1 MKEQWE
7 IHYSRFFNFP
17 DIKSTGLTPLP
28 PKNLRSIGNWVS
40 SLSSASLQLITN
52 PNSHGTVLVV
62 SSLGKIYE
70 EHYAS
75 RLHLTWP
82 QVSCLE
88 CPVRGSRV
96 ILASYKDC
104 SGQVQKFAM
113 RFSTSYDSQTFM
125 NSLKESFKD
134 AGNSW
139 LPSSNCALPTSLP
152 LELVDFNGINARTD
166 AEFCHENHSGNHEP
180 LLLPPSN
187 DEGLIHQCTKEPVS
201 THHLEA
207 KYAEVPSSFSAL
219 LSQGAD
225 AVELPNAPT
234 AMNNISGMV
243 SGMTY
248 SSFQDMLSEM
258 EMFIDDLGGVWH
270 YDSI

>member
-28 PKNLRSIGNWVS
+28 SRNLRSIGNWVS
-40 SLSSASLQLITN
+40 SPSPASLQLITN
-52 PNSHGTVLVV
+52 PNSRGTVLIV
-62 SSLGKIYE
+62 SSLGKIY
-70 EHYAS
+70 
-75 RLHLTWP
+75 
-82 QVSCLE
+82 
-88 CPVRGSRV
+88 
-96 ILASYKDC
+96 
-104 SGQVQKFAM
+104 
-113 RFSTSYDSQTFM
+113 
-125 NSLKESFKD
+125 ESFKD

-152 LELVDFNGINARTD
+152 LELVELNGINARTD

-187 DEGLIHQCTKEPVS
+187 DEGLIGQCTKEPVS

-219 LSQGAD
+219 LSSSCIQTEQGAD
-225 AVELPNAPT
+225 AVELRNAPT
-234 AMNNISGMV
+234 AMNRLSGMV
-243 SGMTY
+243 
-248 SSFQDMLSEM
+248 
-258 EMFIDDLGGVWH
+258 
-270 YDSI
+270 